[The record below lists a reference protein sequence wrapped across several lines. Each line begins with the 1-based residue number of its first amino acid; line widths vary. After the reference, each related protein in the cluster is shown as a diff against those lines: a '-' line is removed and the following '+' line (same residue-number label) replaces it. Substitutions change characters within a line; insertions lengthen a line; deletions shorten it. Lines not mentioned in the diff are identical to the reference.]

1 MRERERARTVCEQ
14 CLLKVNP
21 LKGNENEIKQGWSDE
36 NRANRESAR
45 MLLLQRIPH
54 GFHWP
59 DIDTIP
65 TKHGKTINCCA
76 ACSVSVLRLLCI
88 WNDYF
93 LERTC
98 ELGGGEGNNTEII
111 QQIVREPATW
121 DWELLK
127 GNAQENAKSEIW
139 NLMKIARKMAKIK
152 ENKGKELQL

>member
-45 MLLLQRIPH
+45 MLLLQRIPQ

-93 LERTC
+93 LERTFERGGRKQHRNYSANC
-98 ELGGGEGNNTEII
+98 AGASNVGLG
-111 QQIVREPATW
+111 A
-121 DWELLK
+121 
-127 GNAQENAKSEIW
+127 AQGKCAGKCEIW
-139 NLMKIARKMAKIK
+139 NLKSDENCKKNG
-152 ENKGKELQL
+152 ENKRE